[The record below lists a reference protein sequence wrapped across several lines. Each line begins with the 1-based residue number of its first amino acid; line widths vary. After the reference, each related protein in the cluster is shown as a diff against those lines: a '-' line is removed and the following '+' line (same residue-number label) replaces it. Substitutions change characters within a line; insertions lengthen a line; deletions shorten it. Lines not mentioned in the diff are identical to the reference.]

1 MLVLY
6 RLLMYVASSGEGC
19 DLISRFNPHQA
30 RTWISN
36 VISCRGLVFMFNEL
50 KWEVIVRFIDIGGI
64 VNQYSF

>member
-1 MLVLY
+1 VLVLY

-50 KWEVIVRFIDIGGI
+50 K
-64 VNQYSF
+64 